1 MANFL
6 LLAAAI
12 IVACVIFQ
20 KISSRLGVPSLLAFI
35 LLGMLFGSDGLMK
48 IPFDDYALAEQ
59 LCSVALIFIM
69 FYGGF
74 GTKWRQARPVALK
87 AGLLS
92 SLGTVLTA
100 GLVGLF
106 CWLALRMEVL
116 ESFLIGA
123 VISSTDA
130 ASVFSI
136 LRSRRLNLKDNTAS
150 LLEIESGSND
160 PFSYMLTV
168 ILLSLMGGDASP
180 GGFAYAVFAQLVYGA
195 AFGVGIA
202 ALAIAFLRRFH
213 FAADGFCAVFLVAVA
228 LLAYAAP
235 AAVGGNGYL
244 SAYLAGI
251 LLGNA
256 KIPNKGVLVN
266 FFDGTTGMMQML
278 LFFTLGLLAFPSSLP
293 AIAPTALLIALF
305 LTFVARPAAVFAIL
319 SPFRCGVRQRLLV
332 SWAGMRG
339 AASIVFAIMVTV
351 DPASTSYDI
360 FHIVFSIVLFS
371 ILLQGSLIPPVAR
384 ALRMTDP
391 SADVMKTFT
400 DYTDEVPVQLIQFA
414 IPAEHP
420 WAGCTVA
427 ELPLPPDTL
436 LVLVLRGHEKTVPNG
451 STVILPGDTLVLS
464 GKASVK
470 IDGVRLY
477 EKVLEPGDELIGK
490 TPAELTENDRLIMM
504 ICRGGGIVIPN
515 GSTTLRENDVLVM
528 NETGNA

>member
-1 MANFL
+1 MAILL

-20 KISSRLGVPSLLAFI
+20 TISSRLGVPSLLAYI
-35 LLGMLFGSDGLMK
+35 LLGMLFGSDGLIK
-48 IPFDDYALAEQ
+48 IPFDDYILAEQ
-59 LCSVALIFIM
+59 ICSIALIFIM

-74 GTKWRQARPVALK
+74 STKWREARPVALK

-92 SLGTVLTA
+92 SLGTLFTA

-106 CWLALRMEVL
+106 CWLALRMDIL

-136 LRSRRLNLKDNTAS
+136 LRSRRLNLKDNAAS

-168 ILLSLMGGDASP
+168 ILLSLMGSNTAP
-180 GGFAYAVFAQLVYGA
+180 GGFAYAVFAQLAYGA
-195 AFGVGIA
+195 AFGVVIA
-202 ALAIAFLRRFH
+202 VLATAFLRRFH
-213 FAADGFCAVFLVAVA
+213 FAADGFCAVFLVATA

-235 AAVGGNGYL
+235 TAVGGNGYL

-256 KIPNKGVLVN
+256 KIPSKSVLVN
-266 FFDGTTGMMQML
+266 FFDGVTGMMQML

-293 AIAPTALLIALF
+293 AIAPIALLIALF

-319 SPFRCGVRQRLLV
+319 SPFRCSIRQRLLV

-351 DPASTSYDI
+351 DPTSTSYDI
-360 FHIVFSIVLFS
+360 YHIVLTIVLFS

-384 ALRMTDP
+384 MLRITDP

-400 DYTDEVPVQLIQFA
+400 DYTDEVQIRFIQFA
-414 IPAEHP
+414 IPPVHP
-420 WAGCTVA
+420 WAGLTVA

-436 LVLVLRGHEKTVPNG
+436 LVLVQRGHERTVPNG
-451 STVILPGDTLVLS
+451 ATVVLPGDMLVLS

-477 EKVLEPGDELIGK
+477 EKVLEPGDDLIGK

-504 ICRGGGIVIPN
+504 ICRDGGIVIPN
-515 GSTTLRENDVLVM
+515 GNTTFNENDVLVM
-528 NETGNA
+528 NETGNS

>member
-1 MANFL
+1 MANYV
-6 LLAAAI
+6 LLAAVI

-48 IPFDDYALAEQ
+48 IPFEDYALAEQ

-74 GTKWRQARPVALK
+74 GTKWREARPVALK

-92 SLGTVLTA
+92 SFGTVLTA

-106 CWLALRMEVL
+106 CWLALRMDLL

-150 LLEIESGSND
+150 MLEIESGSND

-168 ILLSLMGGDASP
+168 ILLSLMNGKASP
-180 GGFAYAVFAQLVYGA
+180 GGFAYAVFAQLAYGA
-195 AFGVGIA
+195 VFGGVIA

-213 FAADGFCAVFLVAVA
+213 FADGFCAVFLVAVA
-228 LLAYAAP
+228 LLAYGAP
-235 AAVGGNGYL
+235 AALGGNGYL
-244 SAYLAGI
+244 AAYLAGI

-256 KIPNKGVLVN
+256 KIPNKNVLVN
-266 FFDGTTGMMQML
+266 FFDGATGMMQML

-351 DPASTSYDI
+351 DPASTSNDI
-360 FHIVFSIVLFS
+360 FHIVLTIVLFS

-400 DYTDEVPVQLIQFA
+400 DYTDEVPVQFIQFG
-414 IPAEHP
+414 IPADHP
-420 WAGCTVA
+420 WAGRTVA

-436 LVLVLRGHEKTVPNG
+436 LVLLLRGRDKTVPNG
-451 STVILPGDTLVLS
+451 STVVLPGDTLVLS
-464 GKASVK
+464 GKAGVK

-477 EKVLEPGDELIGK
+477 EKALEPGDELIGK

-504 ICRGGGIVIPN
+504 ICRGNGVVIPN
-515 GSTTLRENDVLVM
+515 GTTTLRENDVLVM
-528 NETGNA
+528 NETGNP